1 MNGGREWVVDV
12 GGLPGEAL
20 TGARGVA
27 NLRGLFAA
35 LVVELGLHPL
45 HEPVAHVFGGPGGVT
60 LFVALSESHLAAHS
74 YPEAGYLSLNLYTCR
89 ARPGPDWAGLV
100 ERFVGRGEVR
110 VRTLE
115 RGTGVVAASVVEPG
129 AARR

>member
-1 MNGGREWVVDV
+1 MDGGREWVVDV
-12 GGLPGEAL
+12 AGLMPETIRGE
-20 TGARGVA
+20 RGLA
-27 NLRGLFAA
+27 NLRGLFAR
-35 LVVELGLHPL
+35 LVAELELHPL
-45 HEPVAHVFGGPGGVT
+45 HAPFGHVFPGEAGAT
-60 LFVALSESHLAAHS
+60 LFVALSESHLAAHT

-100 ERFVGRGEVR
+100 REFFGASEVH

-115 RGTGVVAASVVEPG
+115 RGTGVVEPG